1 MASHKFQPRPIP
13 PEAEQER
20 ARIRAFLAA
29 ELKDYPRSKRA
40 KSWNGYDREF
50 SKKLGAAGFLGMTWP
65 KKYGGHEKSAFARYV
80 VAEELLA
87 HGAPVAAHLI
97 ADRQS
102 GPLVLNFGTEAQKEK
117 YVPGI
122 CRGETSFC
130 IGMSEP
136 DSGSDLA
143 SIRSRARRNDKGGWT
158 VNGRKVWTTIAH
170 HSQYMIAL
178 LRTEEGSERQ
188 AGLSQFVI
196 DLKTPGIIIRPIRD
210 VSGSEHF
217 NEVTFDN
224 VEIGADTLLGTEG
237 QGWNQV
243 MAELAFERSGPERI
257 LTSIELLY
265 ALIDIAGKNPAPK
278 LAAQI
283 GRLTAK
289 LATFRQMSISVTAL
303 LEAKEN
309 PSWEASVVK
318 DLGTS
323 FEQELPEILQG
334 LIDEEPSVESGS
346 EYAQA
351 LAYIM
356 QVVPSFTLRGG
367 TREIIHGIIA
377 RGLGLR

>member
-1 MASHKFQPRPIP
+1 MASHKFSPRPIP
-13 PEAEQER
+13 PEAEAER

-29 ELKDYPRSKRA
+29 ELKDFPRSRRA
-40 KSWNGYDREF
+40 RSWNGYDREF
-50 SKKLGAAGFLGMTWP
+50 TKKLGAAGFLGMTWP
-65 KKYGGHEKSAFARYV
+65 KKYGGHEKSNFARYV
-80 VAEELLA
+80 VMEELLA
-87 HGAPVAAHLI
+87 AGAPVAAHLI

-102 GPLVLNFGTEAQKEK
+102 GPLILNFGTEAQKEK
-117 YVPGI
+117 YLPGI

-143 SIRSRARRNDKGGWT
+143 SIKSRARRNEKGGWT

-170 HSQYMIAL
+170 YSHYMIAL
-178 LRTEEGSERQ
+178 LRSQEGSERQ

-196 DLKTPGIIIRPIRD
+196 DLKTPGITIRPIRD

-224 VEIGADTLLGTEG
+224 VELAGDALMGTEG
-237 QGWNQV
+237 EGWKQV
-243 MAELAFERSGPERI
+243 IAELAFERSGPERI

-265 ALIDIAGKNPAPK
+265 AMIDIAGPNPSPK

-289 LATFRQMSISVTAL
+289 LTTFRQMSISVTSL

-309 PSWEASVVK
+309 PGWEASVVK

-323 FEQELPEILQG
+323 LEQELPEIAQG
-334 LIDEEPSVESGS
+334 LLDEEPSVESGG
-346 EYAQA
+346 EYGQG

-356 QVVPSFTLRGG
+356 QVAPSFTLRGG